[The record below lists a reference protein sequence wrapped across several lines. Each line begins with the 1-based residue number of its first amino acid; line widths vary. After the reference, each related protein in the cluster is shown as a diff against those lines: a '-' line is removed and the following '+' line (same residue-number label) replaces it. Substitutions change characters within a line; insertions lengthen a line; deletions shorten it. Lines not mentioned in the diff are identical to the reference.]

1 MSTISPNDPSN
12 QLMLV
17 PHSYQGS
24 LIQQRAS
31 DGYINAT
38 AMCKA
43 AAKSWGHYRENAT
56 TKAFLLALS
65 GSIGIPMDQIVQTIA
80 TGPNDARGTWIHPQ
94 VAIHLAQ
101 WLSAEFAVK
110 VSEWVYDW
118 MLGKPPTDRVW
129 QQYEDRISLINN
141 TVPLNYFCVF
151 NELSELMAS
160 LITNGANPGTRM
172 ILDISV
178 GRHWGTHWKD
188 ANLQAKFGPR
198 AKFPHNYPSYFPQSW
213 SNPQEANCYPEEA
226 LPTFRRWLREVYV
239 PHKMPTY
246 LKGQVD
252 QKKLPAAIANNALA
266 ALAAREAARAL
277 PKPE

>member
-1 MSTISPNDPSN
+1 MSTLSPNHHSN

-24 LIQQRAS
+24 LIQQRS
-31 DGYINAT
+31 GDGYINAT

-43 AAKSWGHYRENAT
+43 AGKEWSGYRRLDT
-56 TKAFLLALS
+56 TNAFLAALE
-65 GSIGIPMDQIVQTIA
+65 GSLQISRDLIVQSIT
-80 TGPNDARGTWIHPQ
+80 TGANEHRGTWIHPQ

-101 WLSAEFAVK
+101 WLSPEFAVK

-129 QQYEDRISLINN
+129 QQYEDRISLVHN

-178 GRHWGTHWKD
+178 GRHWGSHWKD
-188 ANLQAKFGPR
+188 ANLQAKFGAR

-213 SNPQEANCYPEEA
+213 SNPQEANCYPEDA

-252 QKKLPAAIANNALA
+252 QKRLPAAIANNALA
-266 ALAAREAARAL
+266 ALAAREAGRAL

>member
-1 MSTISPNDPSN
+1 MSANSPNDPTN

-31 DGYINAT
+31 DGFINAT

-43 AAKSWGHYRENAT
+43 AGKEWSGYRRLDST
-56 TKAFLLALS
+56 TEFLAALE
-65 GSIGIPMDQIVQTIA
+65 GSLQIHRDVIVQSIIS
-80 TGPNDARGTWIHPQ
+80 GPNEHRGTWIHPQ

-101 WLSAEFAVK
+101 WLSAEFAVR

-129 QQYEDRISLINN
+129 QQYEDRISLVNN
-141 TVPLNYFCVF
+141 TVPLGYFCVF
-151 NELSELMAS
+151 NELSDLMAS
-160 LITNGANPGTRM
+160 LISNGANPGTRM

-178 GRHWGTHWKD
+178 GRTWASHWKD
-188 ANLQAKFGPR
+188 AGLAAKFGPR
-198 AKFPHNYPSYFPQSW
+198 AKFPHNYPNYFPQSW
-213 SNPQEANCYPEEA
+213 SNPQEANCYPEDA
-226 LPTFRRWLREVYV
+226 LPTFRRWMREVYV
-239 PHKMPTY
+239 PHKMPVY

-266 ALAAREAARAL
+266 ALAAREASRAL